1 MTRQVNAAVAGA
13 VQGGADMV
21 LVNDSHGTMRNIIL
35 EDLHPAAHLVTG
47 APKPLSMMQG
57 VADGFDGAFLVGYH
71 SRAGTLGVLNH
82 TYSSRTVTELKIN
95 GTVAGETLMNAYIA
109 GYYGVPVLLVTGDTE
124 AVTEASGALP
134 GVKAVAVK
142 EPVGRYAARCLPF
155 EQANA
160 RIREAA
166 AEAVAL
172 IGGIRPLRP
181 PSPAR
186 FELRLMNT
194 AMAEYVSLMPGVER
208 LDSLTVAYTDA
219 DYINA
224 FKAARVMITLAAS
237 TDPY

>member
-1 MTRQVNAAVAGA
+1 MTKQVNAAVAGA
-13 VQGGADMV
+13 VQGGADMI

-71 SRAGTLGVLNH
+71 SRAGTPGVLNH
-82 TYSSRTVTELKIN
+82 TYSSRTVAELRIN

-109 GYYGVPVLLVTGDTE
+109 GCYGVPVLLVTGDTE
-124 AVTEASGALP
+124 ATNEASDALP
-134 GVKAVAVK
+134 GVKTVAVK
-142 EPVGRYAARCLPF
+142 EPVGRYAAKCLPF
-155 EQANA
+155 DEANA

-172 IGGIRPLRP
+172 IGKARPLLP
-181 PSPAR
+181 PTPAR

-194 AMAEYVSLMPGVER
+194 AMAEYVGLMPGAER
-208 LDSLTVAYTDA
+208 VDTLTVAYSDD
-219 DYINA
+219 DYIKA

-237 TDPY
+237 ADPY